1 MNEVLLANLFFI
13 ITGMAILVVAAFL
26 TVALFH
32 LIRVLRAL
40 RAILER
46 VDEATDHFV
55 EDARA
60 LRDQIVSGAAVA
72 RTFSAVMQALAGARQ
87 KRRTSRKK
95 RDDAGTDSGASSDA
109 S

>member
-26 TVALFH
+26 AVAIFQ
-32 LIRVLRAL
+32 LIRVLRTL
-40 RAILER
+40 RTILER

-55 EDARA
+55 EDARG
-60 LRDQIVSGAAVA
+60 LRDQIVSGAVVA
-72 RTFSAVMQALAGARQ
+72 RTFSAVMQTLAGARS

-95 RDDAGTDSGASSDA
+95 RDETASETEA